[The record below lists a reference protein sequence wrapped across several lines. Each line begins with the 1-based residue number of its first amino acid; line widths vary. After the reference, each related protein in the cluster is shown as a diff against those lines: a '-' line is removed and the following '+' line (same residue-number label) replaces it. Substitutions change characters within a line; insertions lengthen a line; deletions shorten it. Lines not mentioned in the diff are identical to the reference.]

1 MVLVGWDVIFFYICF
16 QIKKKKKKKKNTF
29 ESLGSKFQ
37 IRGGGDLQKRQGLEG
52 IFLEFYYLYIYIYIY
67 LYKERYLFSC
77 ARGVPLFL
85 LLFFSFNC
93 MISCHMQQQRST
105 CLKQGF

>member
-67 LYKERYLFSC
+67 INKGICSHVHEGSLSFYYYF
-77 ARGVPLFL
+77 FL
-85 LLFFSFNC
+85 L
-93 MISCHMQQQRST
+93 T
-105 CLKQGF
+105 V